1 MPSNLK
7 VVTRSTVPAKT
18 VNHIIYVA
26 VAAAAAV
33 VVLIIRNVNLKHIC
47 LRDSSASSTLEVLD
61 DNALYQ

>member
-26 VAAAAAV
+26 VAAAV

-47 LRDSSASSTLEVLD
+47 LHDSSASSTLEVLD

>member
-26 VAAAAAV
+26 VAAV
-33 VVLIIRNVNLKHIC
+33 VVLIIRNVNLKHIY
-47 LRDSSASSTLEVLD
+47 LRDSSASSTLEVLG